1 MLTALLAF
9 LVTFGLLM
17 MLSRLANQL
26 LQALGLLLTGRREE
40 MLIVYAVLL
49 FPGVALHEISH
60 ALMAR
65 LLGVRVRKMSLLPAR
80 EGDRIRLGFVE
91 MDRMDVVRSSIVG
104 AAPLLIGT
112 LALGAISL
120 LIFNS
125 TRLNAAL
132 TGGDLGAISQQLV
145 AAFQAPD
152 AWVWFYVVFAI
163 ANSMAPSPSD
173 MQSWP
178 PVLIFMGIITVGA
191 LALGGEALARSIAPP
206 ARTALLWLATAFGLT
221 AFIDAIAIVLL
232 YALSRLVSRVTGR
245 EGNYR

>member
-17 MLSRLANQL
+17 LLSRLANQL

-125 TRLNAAL
+125 TRLNTAL
-132 TGGDLGAISQQLV
+132 TGGDLGAISQQGV
-145 AAFQAPD
+145 AAF
-152 AWVWFYVVFAI
+152 
-163 ANSMAPSPSD
+163 
-173 MQSWP
+173 
-178 PVLIFMGIITVGA
+178 
-191 LALGGEALARSIAPP
+191 
-206 ARTALLWLATAFGLT
+206 
-221 AFIDAIAIVLL
+221 
-232 YALSRLVSRVTGR
+232 
-245 EGNYR
+245 